1 MSPLFV
7 VCQWPCVNNVHS
19 AVIIQNINNLDEPP
33 AGRRADNPQFL
44 VSPRASGY
52 GGCAFSTTACASLA
66 GTPCLVA
73 CSAFQSFQRKA
84 ADHHVPILIY
94 PNPLYPQHYVVLN
107 SGFTYREYDYLNNA
121 RQSPK
126 LPDYA
131 IVDVNVPRTS
141 QSPGGVVAA
150 GFFGEQWELL
160 QDDGK
165 SAVGWPER

>member
-84 ADHHVPILIY
+84 ATSS
-94 PNPLYPQHYVVLN
+94 HYTLN
-107 SGFTYREYDYLNNA
+107 RDKKLSA
-121 RQSPK
+121 RLK
-126 LPDYA
+126 GKLLPD
-131 IVDVNVPRTS
+131 
-141 QSPGGVVAA
+141 
-150 GFFGEQWELL
+150 
-160 QDDGK
+160 
-165 SAVGWPER
+165 